1 MQLASL
7 DFEALFSQNIFLHL
21 KEHSVPQNSLGNNDL
36 EWSVK
41 EEI

>member
-7 DFEALFSQNIFLHL
+7 DLEALFSRNIFLHL

-36 EWSVK
+36 E
-41 EEI
+41 